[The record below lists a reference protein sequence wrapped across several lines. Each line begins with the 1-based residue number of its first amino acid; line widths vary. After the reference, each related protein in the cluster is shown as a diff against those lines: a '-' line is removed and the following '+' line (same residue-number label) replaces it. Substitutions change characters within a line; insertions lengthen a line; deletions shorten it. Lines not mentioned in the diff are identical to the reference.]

1 MKQHLRH
8 AAHRVEAFAASAV
21 LLLFRA
27 LGPVQASNLGG
38 ALGRTIGPWLPVS
51 AVAHANLRLA
61 MPELDASSRRRIVRG
76 VWDNLGRTVA
86 EFPHLATLRRDT
98 PSGPGWVAVGAEV
111 LEAQA
116 RNGGPVLFVS
126 GHVGNWEMLPPA
138 VAQFGLPF
146 ASFYRAAANPLVD
159 AMIRS
164 LRHEAMGCEV
174 PLFAK
179 GPRGARAALAHVMRG
194 GALGMLVDQKMN
206 DGIEARLFGHP
217 AMTAPALAGIAL
229 RQRCPVIPGRIE
241 RLGPA
246 RLRLVVDT
254 PLTLPDTGNRIADQ
268 AMLTQQVNDVLER
281 WIRARPEAWLWLH
294 RRWPERL
301 THTNPRNDT
310 MS

>member
-1 MKQHLRH
+1 MKQRLRH
-8 AAHRVEAFAASAV
+8 AAHRVEALAALAA
-21 LLLFRA
+21 LFLFRA
-27 LGPVQASNLGG
+27 LGPVRASNLGG

-61 MPELDASSRRRIVRG
+61 MSELDAPSRRRIVRG
-76 VWDNLGRTVA
+76 VWDNLG
-86 EFPHLATLRRDT
+86 
-98 PSGPGWVAVGAEV
+98 WVTVGAEV

-116 RNGGPVLFVS
+116 RKGGPVLFVS

-164 LRHEAMGCEV
+164 LRHEAMGREV

-217 AMTAPALAGIAL
+217 
-229 RQRCPVIPGRIE
+229 R
-241 RLGPA
+241 
-246 RLRLVVDT
+246 
-254 PLTLPDTGNRIADQ
+254 
-268 AMLTQQVNDVLER
+268 
-281 WIRARPEAWLWLH
+281 
-294 RRWPERL
+294 
-301 THTNPRNDT
+301 
-310 MS
+310 